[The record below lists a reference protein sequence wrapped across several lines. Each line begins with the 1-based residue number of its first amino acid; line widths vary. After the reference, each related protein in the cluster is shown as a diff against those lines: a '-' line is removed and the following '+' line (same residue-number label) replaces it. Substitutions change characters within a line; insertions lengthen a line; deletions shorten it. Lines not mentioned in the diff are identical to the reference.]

1 MVSSRVVRIPG
12 GAGPASGYGGLGRG
26 PDRHDDV
33 DVVVVADRLE
43 DAGRQR
49 AVELEREL
57 VGVDVGQ
64 DVGEVAGVERDRR
77 AVALDRGLDLADVV
91 ADLGVGADRDPGLA
105 VGRDLELDDVGRL
118 VGDQRRRPDG
128 AQELLAIEDGPR
140 RVALRHDLLVVRE
153 LAVDQPADEVDAVE
167 VEQDLVA
174 AAGED
179 DLDRVVDV
187 GQDPGQL
194 VERPGRDDDA
204 RLGDG
209 VEDRD
214 RLDRDPVVV
223 GGGER
228 QLVALEPGQ
237 DAGQDRPRLVAGGRE
252 RRLGEGPAQD
262 VLGDPRRRPLAGGAD
277 GRELVGVDALDVGL
291 EPAAAEVERVA
302 RPGARGR
309 PGRRPAA
316 S

>member
-1 MVSSRVVRIPG
+1 M
-12 GAGPASGYGGLGRG
+12 
-26 PDRHDDV
+26 DV
-33 DVVVVADRLE
+33 LVVADRLE
-43 DAGRQR
+43 DARRQR
-49 AVELEREL
+49 AVELEGEL
-57 VGVDVGQ
+57 LGRDVGQ

-77 AVALDRGLDLADVV
+77 PVALDRRLDLADVV
-91 ADLGVGADRDPGLA
+91 ADLGVGADRDPRLA
-105 VGRDLELDDVGRL
+105 VGADLELDDVGRL
-118 VGDQRRRPDG
+118 VGDERGRPDRP
-128 AQELLAIEDGPR
+128 QELLAVEDGPG
-140 RVALRHDLLVVRE
+140 RVAGRDDLLVVRE
-153 LAVDQPADEVDAVE
+153 LAVDQPADEVDPVE
-167 VEQDLVA
+167 VEQDLVR
-174 AAGED
+174 AAGQD

-204 RLGDG
+204 RLRDG

-223 GGGER
+223 GGGQG

-237 DAGQDRPRLVAGGRE
+237 DAGQDRPGLVAGGRE
-252 RRLGEGPAQD
+252 GRLGQGPAED
-262 VLGDPRRRPLAGGAD
+262 VLGDPRRRSLAGRPD

-291 EPAAAEVERVA
+291 EPAAPEVERVA